1 MACFARGKGV
11 PGANMY
17 ISTAAGTAT
26 ATAISIGRAIA
37 RATERAAAG
46 NNSNAATAN
55 RIKMGMWR
63 HHGEKSVVAV
73 VDELELYSP

>member
-1 MACFARGKGV
+1 MGV

-26 ATAISIGRAIA
+26 ATAIAIGRATA

-55 RIKMGMWR
+55 RIIEG
-63 HHGEKSVVAV
+63 HGDRKHRREAHREKIAQLSKA
-73 VDELELYSP
+73 EAL